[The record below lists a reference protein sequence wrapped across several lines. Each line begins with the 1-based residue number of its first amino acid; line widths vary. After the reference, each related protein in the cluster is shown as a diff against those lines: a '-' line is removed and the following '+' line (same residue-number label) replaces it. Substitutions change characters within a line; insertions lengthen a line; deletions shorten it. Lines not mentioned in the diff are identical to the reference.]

1 MIYKLSFTDKDQ
13 WDAVKT
19 SFLLADDNGN
29 YGSGTFTNNGMT
41 IREVGHIPIP
51 ATYDENGEILTEASS
66 HTDYAVDILT
76 PVLIPGETNTFCQIL
91 NLITIIV
98 LVEIM
103 MR

>member
-19 SFLLADDNGN
+19 SFLLADEQGN

-51 ATYDENGEILTEASS
+51 ATYDENGDILTEASQ
-66 HTDYAVDILT
+66 HTDYAVDIDAEISLDI
-76 PVLIPGETNTFCQIL
+76 LDEYIIPAKVII
-91 NLITIIV
+91 ITLY
-98 LVEIM
+98 LVEQM
-103 MR
+103 